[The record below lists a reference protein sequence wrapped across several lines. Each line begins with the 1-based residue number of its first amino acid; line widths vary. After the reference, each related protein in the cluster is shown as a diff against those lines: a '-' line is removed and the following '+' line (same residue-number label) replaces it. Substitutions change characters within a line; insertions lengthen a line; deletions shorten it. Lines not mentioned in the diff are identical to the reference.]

1 MTQYYSRVE
10 RPFEGNRIF
19 TIPFPYLDENDISV
33 SIEGKQTDAWEWL
46 NTTSIMLNA
55 PVDFG
60 ELVEIRRN
68 TPIKEKVVDYKN
80 TSMVLNEDNLNLSH
94 NQLVYATQ
102 EIYDNVSFNVETTN
116 KVVESMDNIV
126 EIANESVKK
135 VENYAQTA
143 LDYADLA
150 REYAQQ
156 VEYGVR
162 WVTFNEANWEAED
175 DKYIMSLDG
184 HSLIILGVY
193 KTGEGIKHQVAN
205 VDITVKEN
213 RVILTSPEAFAG
225 GFLSVARVVGHY
237 THEQDIEADEWVIS
251 HLLGKYPVVTIVD
264 INGFVQLGSVQYTS
278 LDEVVIRFE
287 NPVKGYAYLS

>member
-1 MTQYYSRVE
+1 MTEYYSRTE
-10 RPFEGNRIF
+10 RQFKGNRIF
-19 TIPFPYLDENDISV
+19 TIPFPYLDENDIVV
-33 SIEGKQTDAWEWL
+33 SIEGTTTNAWEWI
-46 NTTSIMLNA
+46 NPTSIMLNA
-55 PVDFG
+55 PVNFG

-68 TPIKEKVVDYKN
+68 TPINEKVVDYKN

-116 KVVESMDNIV
+116 KVVESMDSIV
-126 EIANESVKK
+126 EIAAESVKK
-135 VENYAQTA
+135 VEQHAQNA
-143 LDYADLA
+143 SDYADLA

-162 WVTFNEANWEAED
+162 WVTFTEANWEAED
-175 DKYIMSLDG
+175 DKYMMSLDG

-237 THEQDIEADEWVIS
+237 AHEQEIAADEWVIKHS
-251 HLLGKYPVVTIVD
+251 LGKYPVVTIVD
-264 INGFVQLGSVQYTS
+264 TNGYVQLGSIQYTS
-278 LDEVVIRFE
+278 LDEVVICFE
-287 NPVKGYAYLS
+287 NPIKGFAYLS